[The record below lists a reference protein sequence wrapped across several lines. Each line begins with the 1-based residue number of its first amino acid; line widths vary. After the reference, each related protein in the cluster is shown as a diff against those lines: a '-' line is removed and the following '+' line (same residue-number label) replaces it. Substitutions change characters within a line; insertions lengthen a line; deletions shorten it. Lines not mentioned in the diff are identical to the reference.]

1 MNEEEK
7 MKNNRINAE
16 KIMEDD
22 GKSDKM
28 GEVLH
33 FSSIHV
39 PIKFN

>member
-1 MNEEEK
+1 MNKGEK

-28 GEVLH
+28 G
-33 FSSIHV
+33 
-39 PIKFN
+39 KFFIFLQFMCR